1 MTGPLSHIRVLD
13 LSRILAGPW
22 ATQLLADLGADVI
35 KVERP
40 QVGDDTR
47 TWGPP
52 FLTTPQGEDRRTSGY
67 FLCAN
72 RAKRSLTLDFTKP
85 KGQELVR
92 ALTKRSDILFE
103 NFKVGTL
110 ARYGLAYD
118 DLKAINPRLI
128 YCSITGF
135 GQSGPRRD
143 AVAYDFMIQAMGGL
157 MSVTG
162 EADDRPGGGPQK
174 VGVPVLDLMTGMY
187 AGIGALAALAR
198 REVSGKGDFIDLA
211 MLDVQ
216 AAMLANQAMNYLLTG
231 RAPRRHGN
239 GHPNIMPQQVF
250 KCADGEIVLAVGND
264 GQYAKLVE
272 VLGDDRLRDP
282 RFAKNAGRVEHREA
296 MYALLIENFVA
307 WQRGDLLDALEKA
320 GVPSARINSI
330 PEALAD
336 IQAKHRGTLVDVP
349 HPTAGHLTQVANPI
363 RLADAPITYQR
374 PPPDLGE
381 HTGEILREFGLSNDD
396 IASLKQDGVI

>member
-1 MTGPLSHIRVLD
+1 
-13 LSRILAGPW
+13 
-22 ATQLLADLGADVI
+22 
-35 KVERP
+35 
-40 QVGDDTR
+40 
-47 TWGPP
+47 
-52 FLTTPQGEDRRTSGY
+52 
-67 FLCAN
+67 
-72 RAKRSLTLDFTKP
+72 
-85 KGQELVR
+85 
-92 ALTKRSDILFE
+92 
-103 NFKVGTL
+103 
-110 ARYGLAYD
+110 
-118 DLKAINPRLI
+118 
-128 YCSITGF
+128 
-135 GQSGPRRD
+135 
-143 AVAYDFMIQAMGGL
+143 MIQAMGGL

-198 REVSGKGDFIDLA
+198 RELSGKGDFIDLA

-250 KCADGEIVLAVGND
+250 NCADGEIVLAVGND

-272 VLGDDRLRDP
+272 VLGDGRLRDP
-282 RFAKNAGRVEHREA
+282 RFAKNAGRVENREA
-296 MYALLIENFVA
+296 MYALLIENFAA
-307 WQRGDLLDALEKA
+307 WQCGGLLDALEKA

-336 IQAKHRGTLVDVP
+336 IQAKHRGTLVEVP
-349 HPTAGHLTQVANPI
+349 HPAAGHLTQVANPI

-381 HTGEILREFGLSNDD
+381 HTGEILREFGLTDDD